1 MSRRRREGAIAM
13 IFGKGGHSLSKH
25 LQPDYLVC
33 KNWLFRVVQFLCTFV
48 LAKAELFPVG
58 KFFEEATA

>member
-1 MSRRRREGAIAM
+1 MRRRRREGVMAT
-13 IFGKGGHSLSKH
+13 IFGKEVHCLSKQH
-25 LQPDYLVC
+25 QPDYLIC